1 MTTNEPKI
9 KVMRAP
15 LQVTPLIVGP
25 ANAVAATG
33 FPWTWCRDFWAARG
47 RAFVG
52 AGRKRGIPAAALLDE
67 LARSGADAELPSVAK
82 AEPDP
87 VDAAEA
93 VRRAIGVSKRGGVR
107 A

>member
-1 MTTNEPKI
+1 
-9 KVMRAP
+9 VRRAP
-15 LQVTPLIVGP
+15 LQVVPLIIGP

-33 FPWTWCRDFWAARG
+33 FSWRWVRDLWEARG

-67 LARSGADAELPSVAK
+67 LTRVGADPALPSVAT
-82 AEPDP
+82 AEPEP
-87 VDAAEA
+87 LDAAAA
-93 VRRAIGVSKRGGVR
+93 VRAAIGVSKRS